1 MGRIQSTVG
10 LFSGIDYGTLVNELI
25 SIDSEPMDQ
34 LQSQDT
40 TLQTQEQA
48 IEQLAADLTSVQGS
62 AKALEQSSVYDA
74 TTATPSNTSISAN
87 VTGTPTVGTYEFTPL
102 QMATNQQLLSSGF
115 ESETDPIG
123 AGQLTLRF
131 GDGVDRSMSLAD
143 LNGGAGVPGG
153 KIRITDKA
161 GQSAI
166 IDLSTAQTVGNVL
179 DAINSNTSIQ
189 VKAVAN
195 GDGIQLT
202 DETGSSTGTLSVSNV
217 GNDTT
222 ATALGLTTLDSNGNG
237 TSIVYL
243 SDNLSL
249 DAINDGNGMT
259 ANASLPDIHY
269 QLSNGD
275 KGDINLASTASGSS
289 PTTQPQTLGQVLD
302 IINAADPGKLVASIS
317 SDGQHLVVSDESGGN
332 GSFSFTAENGSTA
345 LASLGL
351 TGTPSNGVITGGQL
365 LAGTQDVLLSS
376 LNGGQ
381 GMGPLGQIE
390 ITNRNASS
398 PVTVNLSNDA
408 TLGQVINSINA
419 AKAGVTAQINPSDDG
434 IELVD
439 TSGGSGK
446 LVVADAPGSTTST
459 AEALGIAVNAA
470 TSSVDSG
477 DLHLQVVSAST
488 PLASLNGGAGV
499 AQGSFTITD
508 SKGNTTTINLSSSS
522 IQTVGN
528 VINLI
533 NRSTV
538 NVQAQIDSTGN
549 GIELVNTAGGS
560 GTLTVQEGGS
570 TTAGDLHLLSSAT
583 ASNDNGIK
591 TQTIDGSGTYTV
603 KWDDTAALSNV
614 LTQIQGLNMGVS
626 AQIIGDGSD
635 SPYQLSLTSNQG
647 GKNGAMVVN
656 TSQAGFDFSQTVA
669 SEAHSCSSAVVA
681 TARSSLLLPTPSRR
695 RSTASASPSTRRAP
709 SR

>member
-1 MGRIQSTVG
+1 
-10 LFSGIDYGTLVNELI
+10 
-25 SIDSEPMDQ
+25 
-34 LQSQDT
+34 
-40 TLQTQEQA
+40 
-48 IEQLAADLTSVQGS
+48 
-62 AKALEQSSVYDA
+62 
-74 TTATPSNTSISAN
+74 
-87 VTGTPTVGTYEFTPL
+87 
-102 QMATNQQLLSSGF
+102 
-115 ESETDPIG
+115 
-123 AGQLTLRF
+123 
-131 GDGVDRSMSLAD
+131 MSLAD

-583 ASNDNGIK
+583 ASDDNGIK

-669 SEAHSCSSAVVA
+669 TEAHFLQLGGGGNGTIVSSSSNTFT
-681 TARSSLLLPTPSRR
+681 TALNGVSLTINQASTEPVIVSVTQSDSNLVSNVQSLVTNYNTFRTTYQSLTAYNTTTNTPSTLTDDPAALSLDTVLSNLLTSSTGSGSVQSLADLGITVNSNGSLSLDQSTLQQEYAADPADVQKFLQDSKTGFAQQLDNAITQLAGSAT
-695 RSTASASPSTRRAP
+695 RS
-709 SR
+709 